1 MPWGVIDD
9 EAIEEA
15 RSVIGVPL
23 RRDNWAWVEQASRDT
38 ISHYAEGMGDG
49 NPLWTDR
56 QYGPTSCWGANLAPP
71 AFLYSVDGNTVA
83 PKLPGVQWIYASC
96 DWVWDD
102 VLRLGDEFYVEA
114 HLLHVKKMQATR
126 FADLWAMQTGQVDY
140 FRRGSDGSA
149 GQRVGRATTQI
160 ARTPRKDELDKATGG
175 NRKYGQRPTHRYTQ
189 DELLAIEKEALA
201 EPVRGAETR
210 YWEDVQVGDEIDQV
224 VKGPLTSTDIIGYY
238 AAIHGARPYGG
249 THELVYKYRQR
260 HDDFHINEDTGA
272 KDSAG
277 RGHLEQRTGVDVG
290 MGGAYDIGPQRI
302 SWFSHM
308 MTNWMGD
315 EAFLRR
321 LNVQVRIPNLLGD
334 TQWIKGAVT
343 GKDQVGDRFRIS
355 CDVWATNQLGERT
368 AWGMSEVYLPSR
380 AAGAVVLPVPIEP
393 NRR

>member
-1 MPWGVIDD
+1 MAWGVIDD

-49 NPLWTDR
+49 NPLWIDR
-56 QYGPTSCWGANLAPP
+56 DYGPKSYWGTNLAPP

-96 DWVWDD
+96 DWVWAD
-102 VLRLGDEFYVEA
+102 VLRLGDEFSVEA
-114 HLLHVKKMQATR
+114 KLIDVKKMQPTR
-126 FADLWAMQTGQVDY
+126 FARLWVMQTGQVDY
-140 FRRGSDGSA
+140 LRGGE
-149 GQRVGRATTQI
+149 QVGRATTQI
-160 ARTPRKDELDKATGG
+160 ARTPRKDELDKATDG
-175 NRKYGQRPTHRYTQ
+175 NRKYEARPPHRYTP
-189 DELLAIEKEALA
+189 DELLAIEKEALS
-201 EPVRGAETR
+201 EPVRGADPR
-210 YWEDVQVGDEIDQV
+210 YWEDVEIGDEIPAV

-277 RGHLEQRTGVDVG
+277 RGHLEVRTGVDVG

-308 MTNWMGD
+308 MTNWMSDQG
-315 EAFLRR
+315 FLRR

-334 TQWIKGAVT
+334 TQWIRGTVT
-343 GKDQVGDRFRIS
+343 DKAIVDRRHRITA
-355 CDVWATNQLGERT
+355 DVWATNQLGQRT
-368 AWGMSEVYLPSR
+368 AWGTSEVYLPSKET
-380 AAGAVVLPVPIEP
+380 GPVTLPVPIG
-393 NRR
+393 